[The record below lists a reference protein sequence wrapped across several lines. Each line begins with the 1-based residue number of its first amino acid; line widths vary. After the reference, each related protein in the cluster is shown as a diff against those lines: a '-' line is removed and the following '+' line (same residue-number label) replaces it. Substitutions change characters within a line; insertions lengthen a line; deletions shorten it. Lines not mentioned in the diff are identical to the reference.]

1 MKVRIDKSLFDAT
14 ELEQYYALIAKA
26 SVAVDDEEDEDA
38 PDFEFETPEQ
48 TEEQGEEEEK
58 EEAEKEEKKFEKS
71 AISPEIIAMREE
83 LAELRKSYEMKEY
96 AEIAKKY
103 APLGKDEAELAT
115 KLYDMKKSNEANY
128 NAYIEVLDEHLEMVN
143 KSGLFQEIGKSAG
156 GYNNTGK
163 TQDKIWAKAEAY
175 MKSGAAKDY
184 TAAVAKAWQESP
196 ELMEEYDAEYFQ

>member
-48 TEEQGEEEEK
+48 K

-128 NAYIEVLDEHLEMVN
+128 NAYIEVLDEHLDLVN

-184 TAAVAKAWQESP
+184 TAAVAKAWQDSP